1 MTKEMSEIIKEKNK
15 INNLYRT
22 IWINALMQFKESNN
36 ELGVHF
42 WLQRKNDE
50 NYVMFYFGNNGL
62 TENELKMNDQVLSII
77 ETMLQ
82 KDGFESIKTENNR
95 TLLMIWKEKI
105 ISYIKKDNNR
115 QSLLKMP
122 ITPFSETR
130 HRN

>member
-1 MTKEMSEIIKEKNK
+1 MVEIIKEKDK
-15 INNLYRT
+15 INSLYRN
-22 IWINALMQFKESNN
+22 IWINTLKEF
-36 ELGVHF
+36 EEKQMGVHF
-42 WLQRKNDE
+42 WLQKADE

-62 TENELKMNDQVLSII
+62 TENELKMNDQELSII

-95 TLLMIWKEKI
+95 TLLMIRKEKI

>member
-1 MTKEMSEIIKEKNK
+1 MVEIIKEKDK
-15 INNLYRT
+15 INSLYRN
-22 IWINALMQFKESNN
+22 IWINTLKEF
-36 ELGVHF
+36 EEKQMGVHF
-42 WLQRKNDE
+42 WLQKADE

-62 TENELKMNDQVLSII
+62 TENELKMNDQELSII

-95 TLLMIWKEKI
+95 TLLMIRKEKI
-105 ISYIKKDNNR
+105 INYIKKDNNR